1 MDKII
6 RVGVDLAK
14 NVMQIHAVDGVGRV
28 VVRKA
33 IARERFVSWF
43 SNLEPCLSFRHLD
56 PESIEILADSP
67 NFDKK
72 ADLQRLSDNFT
83 CRKTCN
89 QLIDTPVLLHTFSA
103 SLIVAPAISSKRAC
117 TDPASLANDSR
128 IPTRLRR
135 NEKDEQPWR
144 A

>member
-1 MDKII
+1 M
-6 RVGVDLAK
+6 DLAK

-83 CRKTCN
+83 CRNTCN
-89 QLIDTPVLLHTFSA
+89 QLIKGITGSNLLLQGDSEFGRGGCGPVQILLTQGA
-103 SLIVAPAISSKRAC
+103 VQA
-117 TDPASLANDSR
+117 D
-128 IPTRLRR
+128 
-135 NEKDEQPWR
+135 
-144 A
+144 